1 MRRLL
6 QSPSFPAT
14 ERVHPDSGDLDLC
27 STRELVR
34 RLHREDRFAV
44 RAVGRILPAIAQAA
58 QAAALCLK
66 SGGRIIY
73 VGAGSSGRLGVL
85 DAAECPPT
93 FGASRREVTAILAGG
108 ARAVAHATEG
118 AEDNAAE
125 GKKAIRHLQV
135 DGRDFVCGIS
145 ASSSTRF
152 VLAALREARRR
163 KATTALVCCN
173 DSATARKAADLVLL
187 AETGPELIAG
197 STRLKAGTATK
208 LILNAVSTAAFVS
221 LGRVYRGRMVNVKP
235 SSQKLRT
242 RAQNTIAELA
252 NVSPSRAR
260 ALLRH
265 AGGRVQL
272 AIAMH
277 LTGLPPDAARLAL
290 DTHDLRRL
298 EILAARR

>member
-1 MRRLL
+1 LRTLL

-14 ERVHPDSGDLDLC
+14 ERVHPDSADLDLC
-27 STRELVR
+27 SIRELVR

-58 QAAALCLK
+58 QAAALSLK

-93 FGASRREVTAILAGG
+93 FGASRRDVTAILAGG
-108 ARAVAHATEG
+108 AKAVARATEG
-118 AEDNAAE
+118 AEDNAAA
-125 GKKAIRHLQV
+125 GRKAIRDLRV
-135 DGRDFVCGIS
+135 CARDFVCGIS

-173 DSATARKAADLVLL
+173 DTAQARKAADLVLL

-208 LILNAVSTAAFVS
+208 LILNALSTAAFVS

-252 NVSPSRAR
+252 KVSPSRAR
-260 ALLRH
+260 ALLRR

-272 AIAMH
+272 AIAMQ
-277 LTGLPPDAARLAL
+277 LTGLPPAAARRAL